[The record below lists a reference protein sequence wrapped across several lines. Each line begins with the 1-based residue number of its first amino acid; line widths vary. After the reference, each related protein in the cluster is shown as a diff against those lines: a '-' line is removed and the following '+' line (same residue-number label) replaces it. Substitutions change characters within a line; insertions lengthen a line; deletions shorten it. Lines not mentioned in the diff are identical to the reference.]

1 LLGNVLQNGYV
12 VRDMDAALEH
22 WTEVLGVGPFHYVE
36 NVEMDSFTFRAEP
49 SDIDVSIALGN
60 SGGRREGSST

>member
-1 LLGNVLQNGYV
+1 MLGNVLQNGYV

-22 WTEVLGVGPFHYVE
+22 WTEVLGVGPFYYIE

>member
-1 LLGNVLQNGYV
+1 
-12 VRDMDAALEH
+12 MDAALEH
-22 WTEVLGVGPFHYVE
+22 WTEVLGVGPFYYVE